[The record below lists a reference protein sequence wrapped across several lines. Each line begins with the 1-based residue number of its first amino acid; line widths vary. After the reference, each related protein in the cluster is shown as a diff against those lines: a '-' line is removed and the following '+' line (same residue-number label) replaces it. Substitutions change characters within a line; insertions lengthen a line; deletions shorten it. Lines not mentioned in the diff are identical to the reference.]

1 MLKRLPMKLVRR
13 RRLSGMD
20 LVKGIRVGRTIIDR
34 DVGKKMVR
42 GAWGKK

>member
-1 MLKRLPMKLVRR
+1 MKVARR
-13 RRLSGMD
+13 RRLSGVD
-20 LVKGIRVGRTIIDR
+20 LVKRKRVGRTIIDR